1 MRHQGGFFC
10 FVKIITIL
18 SLIGSGF
25 FCCGE
30 ISADQNTRNILISEI
45 QIGGATAYDEFV
57 ELYNPTDKDIDL
69 SKFSLKKKIKAG
81 TVSNLV
87 SSEKFNGIIHAYGFF
102 LIAHQN
108 YTATVNANLQ
118 YSGASYSITPN
129 NTILLYDSD
138 EKLLD
143 KVGCGDAGDF
153 ETQAAGEPS
162 YGKSLARKS
171 DNGIMQD
178 TGDNN
183 ADFEIKDSPNPQNSS
198 SAVVVAP
205 QPVEELENTATSTI
219 PADQQATSTPQTDAG
234 IATSTAESSLEI
246 LHVADKKY
254 NFGDA
259 VINEFVSDPDDGEVE
274 WLELYNRT
282 NKEIDLAGWRIEDG
296 SKAKTNLSGV
306 LPKYKVIE
314 KPVGGL
320 NNAGDILILYD
331 TAGKIIDQVVYGNWN
346 SGDVKNNA
354 PAAGDPASSARKFD
368 GYDSYNNANDFAVT
382 IKPTK
387 GSENIIQSENEISLE
402 AKSKLDF
409 SQDIFLTEIMPNPAG
424 DDTEFEYIEIFN
436 AGKRDVDLTGWSLS
450 NEDNKKINLKKILPV
465 AKIQAGAFLP
475 VFRKNAK
482 IVLHNDKGEV
492 KLFQPFSEKPIQ
504 TVKYDNVQE
513 GWSYNN
519 DKADWIWSMIPTP
532 GIANEIKAANR
543 APEADFSF
551 NSPAIANVPII
562 FDSSDTEDADCDK
575 LSYFWDFG
583 DGFKNNL
590 ANPSHV
596 YSKAGIYKVKL
607 EASDGKSTGIKEK
620 SVKVSGGEVVDVLD
634 STRVSPGGNGKTKE
648 AVRDNV
654 LIINE
659 IFPNPDGED
668 TGKEWIEIKNQSVD
682 MINLLN
688 WRIENSNGKYKI
700 ENDAWIDSDN
710 FYLLANMASSL
721 ALKNSDD
728 AIMLYNDIDELAD
741 QVEYAGAMQGK
752 TYARGANENWFWTSI
767 ETPAEENIITV
778 AEAEEEIMS
787 AALSAVGKTDNCIE
801 TTLEKVRELDLGSIV
816 KIKGTVAVE
825 PGILGAQIFYIVGSP
840 GMQIY
845 NYKKD
850 FPELKIGDYI
860 EIVGELSQTQGEL
873 RIKTQGKNA
882 IKINE
887 RKPAPEALSVHC
899 DQVDD
904 EMSGYLIA
912 VTGEITGKKSS
923 TVYIDDGNDEIQVYI
938 KKNTGISTKDLT
950 VGRKASIT
958 GILSKTQTGAR
969 LMPRYPQ
976 DIVLLDSVS
985 DSGPRVLGEIEQ
997 KQEWDLA
1004 ERDKKAELLKYF
1016 LIIASGAVVV
1026 LSGLLI
1032 KANTGK
1038 M

>member
-10 FVKIITIL
+10 FVKIITVL

-25 FCCGE
+25 FCWGE
-30 ISADQNTRNILISEI
+30 ISADQNAQNILISEI
-45 QIGGATAYDEFV
+45 CVGLNASSNEFI
-57 ELYNPTDKDIDL
+57 ELYNSTETPITIDKENFKLKLIASNNKITDKIIIWTNNVIPAKGYFL
-69 SKFSLKKKIKAG
+69 LGAG
-81 TVSNLV
+81 ELPIQPDAVYSAKLTD
-87 SSEKFNGIIHAYGFF
+87 SSGII
-102 LIAHQN
+102 I
-108 YTATVNANLQ
+108 
-118 YSGASYSITPN
+118 
-129 NTILLYDSD
+129 
-138 EKLLD
+138 
-143 KVGCGDAGDF
+143 
-153 ETQAAGEPS
+153 
-162 YGKSLARKS
+162 S
-171 DNGIMQD
+171 DNNDNIIENISW
-178 TGDNN
+178 GDISSIINTKLKTNESLERNLETKIFVLQNN
-183 ADFEIKDSPNPQNSS
+183 PNPQNSS
-198 SAVVVAP
+198 SAVVAAP
-205 QPVEELENTATSTI
+205 QPVEELENTATSTVT
-219 PADQQATSTPQTDAG
+219 ADQQATSTPQTDAG

-246 LHVADKKY
+246 LPVADKKY

-282 NKEIDLAGWRIEDG
+282 NKEIDLSGWRIEDG
-296 SKAKTNLSGV
+296 SKAKTNLSGI
-306 LPKYKVIE
+306 LSKYKVIE
-314 KPVGGL
+314 KPAGGL
-320 NNAGDILILYD
+320 NNAGDIIILYD
-331 TAGKIIDQVVYGNWN
+331 TDGKIIDQVAYGNWN

-368 GYDSYNNANDFAVT
+368 GYDSYNNANDFAIT

-387 GSENIIQSENEISLE
+387 GSANIIQSEDEISLE

-409 SQDIFLTEIMPNPAG
+409 SLDIFLNEVMPNPAG
-424 DDTEFEYIEIFN
+424 NDVEFEYIEIFN
-436 AGKRDVDLTGWSLS
+436 AGKRAVDLTGWSLS
-450 NEDNKKINLKKILPV
+450 NEDNKKINFEKFLPV
-465 AKIQAGAFLP
+465 AKIQAGVFLP

-519 DKADWIWSMIPTP
+519 DNADWIWSMIPTP
-532 GIANEIKAANR
+532 GIANEIKLANR

-551 NSPAIANVPII
+551 NSTAIANVPII

-590 ANPSHV
+590 ANPDHV

-620 SVKVSGGEVVDVLD
+620 SVKVFGGEMGGGKINAKNKIPPLLKRVVF
-634 STRVSPGGNGKTKE
+634 
-648 AVRDNV
+648 
-654 LIINE
+654 NE
-659 IFPNPDGED
+659 IFPNPDGAD
-668 TGKEWIEIKNQSVD
+668 GGKEWIEIKNQSVD
-682 MINLLN
+682 RINLLN
-688 WRIENSNGKYKI
+688 WRIENSNGKYKFK
-700 ENDAWIDSDN
+700 NDLWVDSDN
-710 FYLLANMASSL
+710 FYLLADTASSL

-728 AIMLYNDIDELAD
+728 IIMLYSDIDELAD
-741 QVEYAGAMQGK
+741 QVEYAGATQGK
-752 TYARGANENWFWTSI
+752 TYARGANENWFWTSTA
-767 ETPAEENIITV
+767 TPAEENIITA
-778 AEAEEEIMS
+778 AESGEEIMS
-787 AALSAVGKTDNCIE
+787 AALSAVGKADNCVE
-801 TTLEKVRELDLGSIV
+801 TTLEKIRELDLGSIV

-850 FPELKIGDYI
+850 FPELKVGDYI
-860 EIVGELSQTQGEL
+860 EVVGELSQTQGEL
-873 RIKTQGKNA
+873 RIKTKEKSA

-887 RKPAPEALSVHC
+887 RKPAPKALSVNC
-899 DQVDD
+899 DQIDD
-904 EMSGYLIA
+904 EMSGYLIS
-912 VTGEITGKKSS
+912 VIGEITGKKSS

-938 KKNTGISTKDLT
+938 KKNTGISTKDLIA
-950 VGRKASIT
+950 GRKASIT
-958 GILSKTQTGAR
+958 GILSKTQAGIR

-976 DIVLLDSVS
+976 DIVLLDSAS
-985 DSGPRVLGEIEQ
+985 DSEPRVLGEIEQ

-1004 ERDKKAELLKYF
+1004 ERDKKAESLKYF

-1032 KANTGK
+1032 KANAGK